1 MLTSRNAPGY
11 FQITG
16 NNGKTLDITQDGK
29 LPVEVSID
37 SVTATDVT
45 IKDATNE
52 TQKLKVNADGSI
64 PVQLTGRIVK
74 DYFSGNS
81 TTTRSGFGTGK
92 GFSITNDGNADLTFT
107 IGSITITV
115 KPGEVF
121 DGEFADF
128 TSVTVTT
135 TVAFRAIVRG

>member
-1 MLTSRNAPGY
+1 MALFPVSELLNGIRSLFVIPKAKKPD
-11 FQITG
+11 
-16 NNGKTLDITQDGK
+16 NNFDVLRISNDGA
-29 LPVEVSID
+29 LNVALS
-37 SVTATDVT
+37 
-45 IKDATNE
+45 
-52 TQKLKVNADGSI
+52 
-64 PVQLTGRIVK
+64 GRIVK